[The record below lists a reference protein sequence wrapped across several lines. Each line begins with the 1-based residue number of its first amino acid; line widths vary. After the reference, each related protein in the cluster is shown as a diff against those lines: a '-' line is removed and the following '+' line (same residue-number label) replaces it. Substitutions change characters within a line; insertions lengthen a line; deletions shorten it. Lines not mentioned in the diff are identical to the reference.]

1 MASPDLGHVRRRP
14 VLFLDFDGVLHPS
27 LCLEAE
33 HFSRRPLFEEVM
45 RRFPAVRIVISSSWR
60 HHFALDRLHPF
71 FSGDIAERIDG
82 TTPLWVP
89 GGPANRFQEI
99 MASVCSRGLDE
110 AGWLALDDSAF
121 EFPRSCANLVLC
133 DGRFGLT
140 EDVAMRLAGRLA
152 LMSGEP

>member
-1 MASPDLGHVRRRP
+1 MASPDMTEDRRRP
-14 VLFLDFDGVLHPS
+14 VLFLDFDGVLHSS

-33 HFSRRPLFEEVM
+33 HFCRRPLFEEVM

-60 HHFALDRLHPF
+60 HHFDLDRLRPF

-89 GGPANRFQEI
+89 GGPANRFEEI
-99 MASVCSRGLDE
+99 MAFVRSRDLDE

-152 LMSGEP
+152 LMIGEP

>member
-1 MASPDLGHVRRRP
+1 MASPGMAEDRRRP
-14 VLFLDFDGVLHPS
+14 VLLLDFDGVLHPS

-33 HFSRRPLFEEVM
+33 HFCRRPLFEEVM
-45 RRFPAVRIVISSSWR
+45 RRFPAVRIIISSSWR
-60 HHFALDRLHPF
+60 HHFALERLRPC

-89 GGPANRFQEI
+89 DGPANRFEEI
-99 MASVCSRGLDE
+99 MAFVRSRDLNE

>member
-1 MASPDLGHVRRRP
+1 MASPDMAEDRRRP
-14 VLFLDFDGVLHPS
+14 VLFLDFDGGLHSS

-33 HFSRRPLFEEVM
+33 HFCRRPLFEEVM

-60 HHFALDRLHPF
+60 HYFDLDRLRPC
-71 FSGDIAERIDG
+71 FSGDIAERIDD

-89 GGPANRFQEI
+89 GGLANRFEEI
-99 MASVCSRGLDE
+99 MAFVRSRDLDE

-133 DGRFGLT
+133 DGRYGLT

>member
-1 MASPDLGHVRRRP
+1 MTSPDMAEDRRRP

-33 HFSRRPLFEEVM
+33 HFCRRPLFEEVM

-60 HHFALDRLHPF
+60 HHFDLVRLRPC
-71 FSGDIAERIDG
+71 FSGDIAERIDD

-99 MASVCSRGLDE
+99 MAFVCSRGLDE

-121 EFPRSCANLVLC
+121 EFPRGCANLVLC

-140 EDVAMRLAGRLA
+140 EDAAMQLAGRLA
-152 LMSGEP
+152 LMTGKP

>member
-1 MASPDLGHVRRRP
+1 MTLPDVSGGRHRP

-33 HFSRRPLFEEVM
+33 HFCRRPLFEEVM

-60 HHFALDRLHPF
+60 HHFDLEQMRPC
-71 FSGDIAERIDG
+71 FSGDIAERIDD

-89 GGPANRFQEI
+89 GGPANRFEEI
-99 MASVCSRGLDE
+99 MAFVRSRGLDE

-133 DGRFGLT
+133 DGRFGLA
-140 EDVAMRLAGRLA
+140 EDAAVRLAGRLA
-152 LMSGEP
+152 LMCGES

>member
-1 MASPDLGHVRRRP
+1 MASPGMAESRRRP

-27 LCLEAE
+27 LCLEGE
-33 HFSRRPLFEEVM
+33 HFCRRPLFEEVM

-60 HHFALDRLHPF
+60 HHFDLERLRPF
-71 FSGDIAERIDG
+71 FSGDIAERIDD
-82 TTPLWVP
+82 TTLLWVP
-89 GGPANRFQEI
+89 GGPANRFEEI
-99 MASVCSRGLDE
+99 MAFVRFRSLDE

-152 LMSGEP
+152 LMIGEP

>member
-1 MASPDLGHVRRRP
+1 MASPGMAESRRRP

-33 HFSRRPLFEEVM
+33 HFCRRPLFEEVM

-60 HHFALDRLHPF
+60 HHFDIERLRPF
-71 FSGDIAERIDG
+71 FSGDIAERIDD

-89 GGPANRFQEI
+89 GGPANRFEEI
-99 MASVCSRGLDE
+99 MAFVRSRGLDE

-121 EFPRSCANLVLC
+121 EFPRSCSNLVLC
-133 DGRFGLT
+133 DGRFGLA
-140 EDVAMRLAGRLA
+140 DDAAMRLAGRLA

>member
-1 MASPDLGHVRRRP
+1 MASPEMAEGRRRP

-33 HFSRRPLFEEVM
+33 HFCRRPLFEEVM

-60 HHFALDRLHPF
+60 HHFDIERLRPF
-71 FSGDIAERIDG
+71 FSGDIAERIDD

-99 MASVCSRGLDE
+99 MAFVRSQDLNE

-133 DGRFGLT
+133 DGRFGFT
-140 EDVAMRLAGRLA
+140 EEVAMRLAERLA

>member
-1 MASPDLGHVRRRP
+1 VPGGGA
-14 VLFLDFDGVLHPS
+14 FLP
-27 LCLEAE
+27 AA
-33 HFSRRPLFEEVM
+33 
-45 RRFPAVRIVISSSWR
+45 AVRGSDAAVPGGAHR
-60 HHFALDRLHPF
+60 HFLQLAPPLRLERLRPF
-71 FSGDIAERIDG
+71 FSGDIAERIDD

-89 GGPANRFQEI
+89 GGPANRFEEI
-99 MASVCSRGLDE
+99 MAFVRSRGLDE

>member
-1 MASPDLGHVRRRP
+1 MQPMTKGKKM
-14 VLFLDFDGVLHPS
+14 LFLDFDGVLHPS

-33 HFSRRPLFEEVM
+33 HFCRRPLFEEVM
-45 RRFPAVRIVISSSWR
+45 RQFPAVRIVISSSWR
-60 HHFALDRLHPF
+60 HHFDLERLRPF
-71 FSGDIAERIDG
+71 FSGDIAERIDD

-89 GGPANRFQEI
+89 SGPANRFEEI
-99 MASVCSRGLDE
+99 MAFVRFRSLDE

-121 EFPRSCANLVLC
+121 EFPRSCANLMLC

-152 LMSGEP
+152 LMSGEA

>member
-1 MASPDLGHVRRRP
+1 MASPDMAEDRRRP
-14 VLFLDFDGVLHPS
+14 VLFLDFDGVLHSS

-33 HFSRRPLFEEVM
+33 HFSRRSLFEEVM

-60 HHFALDRLHPF
+60 HHFAIEQLRPC
-71 FSGDIAERIDG
+71 FSGDIAERIDD

-89 GGPANRFQEI
+89 GGPANRFEEI
-99 MASVCSRGLDE
+99 MAFVRSRDLDE

-133 DGRFGLT
+133 DGRYGLT

>member
-1 MASPDLGHVRRRP
+1 MTSPDMAADRRRP
-14 VLFLDFDGVLHPS
+14 VLFLDFDGVLHPT

-33 HFSRRPLFEEVM
+33 HFCRRPLFEEVM

-60 HHFALDRLHPF
+60 HHFDLERLRPC
-71 FSGDIAERIDG
+71 FSGDIAERIDD

-99 MASVCSRGLDE
+99 LAFVCSRGLDE

-133 DGRFGLT
+133 DGRFGLA
-140 EDVAMRLAGRLA
+140 DDSAMQLARRLA
-152 LMSGEP
+152 LMIGEP

>member
-1 MASPDLGHVRRRP
+1 MASPGMAESRRRP

-27 LCLEAE
+27 LCLEGE
-33 HFSRRPLFEEVM
+33 HFCRRPLFEEVM

-60 HHFALDRLHPF
+60 HHFDLERLRPF
-71 FSGDIAERIDG
+71 FSGDIAERIDD
-82 TTPLWVP
+82 TTLLWVP
-89 GGPANRFQEI
+89 GGPANRFEEI
-99 MASVCSRGLDE
+99 MAFVRFRSLDE

>member
-1 MASPDLGHVRRRP
+1 MASPDMAEGRCRP

-33 HFSRRPLFEEVM
+33 HFCRRPLFEEVL

-60 HHFALDRLHPF
+60 HHFDLERLRPC
-71 FSGDIAERIDG
+71 FSGDIAERIDD

-89 GGPANRFQEI
+89 SGPANRFQEI
-99 MASVCSRGLDE
+99 MAFVRSRDLDE

-133 DGRFGLT
+133 DGRFGFT

>member
-1 MASPDLGHVRRRP
+1 MTLPDVSGGRHRP

-33 HFSRRPLFEEVM
+33 HFCRRPLFEEVM

-60 HHFALDRLHPF
+60 HHFAIERLRPS
-71 FSGDIAERIDG
+71 FSGDIAERIDD
-82 TTPLWVP
+82 TTSLWVP
-89 GGPANRFQEI
+89 GGPANRFEEI
-99 MASVCSRGLDE
+99 MAFVCSRGLDE

>member
-1 MASPDLGHVRRRP
+1 MASPDMTEDRRRP
-14 VLFLDFDGVLHPS
+14 VLFLDFDGVLHSS

-33 HFSRRPLFEEVM
+33 HFCRRPLFEEVM

-60 HHFALDRLHPF
+60 HHFDLDRLRPF

-89 GGPANRFQEI
+89 GGPANRFEEI
-99 MASVCSRGLDE
+99 MAFVRSRDLDE

-121 EFPRSCANLVLC
+121 EFPRGCANLVLC

-152 LMSGEP
+152 LMIGEP